1 MLAGSETSAST
12 LTNCLLLLGL
22 HPQIW
27 KRVVQEQDILRKTHG
42 ETLTKEQLD
51 NECPYLE
58 AVIKETMRIKP
69 ISGGQY
75 RKTKATMVVGGK
87 SLPKGWPIVYN
98 IRKTHLLDSSTW
110 LKDSP
115 HMDIM
120 TGFKPEV
127 V

>member
-110 LKDSP
+110 LKDGS